1 MESMDFA
8 SIILP
13 QIMLDLGVVMVLELI
28 VMSIIFMEIMAH
40 CIGKIDWDH
49 FSNSFSV
56 IVDSLFWFSL
66 VCNLLN
72 TSSSWHEPILTLS
85 HWEPNIFIFLSHF
98 LHEIDW
104 FWEVW

>member
-1 MESMDFA
+1 
-8 SIILP
+8 
-13 QIMLDLGVVMVLELI
+13 MLDLGVVMVLELI

-72 TSSSWHEPILTLS
+72 TSSSWHEPVLTFS